1 MVHSCMVRG
10 KSFDEVFGITEVG
23 EDIFGKTFRKLSE
36 NFRKNFQKTFEKRD
50 QYLTKKVSV
59 ECKKRSCLKKK

>member
-23 EDIFGKTFRKLSE
+23 EDIFGKTFGKLSE
-36 NFRKNFQKTFEKRD
+36 NFQKTFRK
-50 QYLTKKVSV
+50 LSKKLS
-59 ECKKRSCLKKK
+59 ENF

>member
-23 EDIFGKTFRKLSE
+23 EDIFGKTFGKLSE
-36 NFRKNFQKTFEKRD
+36 NFQKTFEKTFQKLLKNETNTLPKR
-50 QYLTKKVSV
+50 LVSSVKKEVA
-59 ECKKRSCLKKK
+59 